1 MNKPD
6 HSPSHGDDA
15 SQLANEVLGEQ
26 APAGPI
32 SVPRKILALWL
43 AAAAVGGS
51 VLGVAVMMVT
61 GNSHSGTEISRLQTS
76 VARLT
81 EENKTVQKQHSD
93 LSAAYARMVAERR
106 CEIID
111 GLDDCLAAGLKRPE
125 RFAES
130 DRQLLAARHLPKP
143 PSPAPA
149 NTNTP
154 ASAVDAAQAEPAAG
168 GTTQPAPSATPQA
181 TPSAAPARKL
191 SLGEFAEELNKI
203 PGVAVEGGA
212 PGKTEAP
219 TDGKKA
225 RKTASKPAS

>member
-15 SQLANEVLGEQ
+15 SQLANEVLGEH

-61 GNSHSGTEISRLQTS
+61 GNSHSEAEISRLQTS
-76 VARLT
+76 IARLT
-81 EENKTVQKQHSD
+81 EENKAVQKQHSD
-93 LSAAYARMVAERR
+93 LSATYARMVAERR

-130 DRQLLAARHLPKP
+130 DRQLLAARQLAEPSS
-143 PSPAPA
+143 SPAPA
-149 NTNTP
+149 STDAPTVKATP
-154 ASAVDAAQAEPAAG
+154 VPPTADGA
-168 GTTQPAPSATPQA
+168 TQPAPSAAPA
-181 TPSAAPARKL
+181 AAPPTAPTRKL
-191 SLGEFAEELNKI
+191 SLGEFADELNKI

-212 PGKTEAP
+212 PGKTAP
-219 TDGKKA
+219 PADGKKA
-225 RKTASKPAS
+225 KSASKPAS